1 MSRIETKILDKVING
16 YLLKKRQI
24 GKPFK
29 YNVEAPWEI
38 RR

>member
-1 MSRIETKILDKVING
+1 MSRIELKVLDRFFNG

-29 YNVEAPWEI
+29 YNVETPYEMG
-38 RR
+38 R